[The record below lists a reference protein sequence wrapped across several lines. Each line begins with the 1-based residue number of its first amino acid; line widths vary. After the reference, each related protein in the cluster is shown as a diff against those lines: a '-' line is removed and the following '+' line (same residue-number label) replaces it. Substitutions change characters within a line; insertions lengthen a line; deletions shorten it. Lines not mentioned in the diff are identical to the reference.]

1 MPKSPPLCLG
11 AVCTSFNAGPGA
23 NNYTTVL
30 TLSAAQLYSV
40 PTNSTYASASYN
52 CSSITAGMYFSN
64 ADDMVFLIS
73 SITSQSAN
81 TATVVLQD
89 VGAMNAIL
97 SPGTGVGSPKVGTLG
112 YIFELNASGYPIL
125 YDIITPPSVNWATTI
140 MSRFLLT
147 ASTAIGPTG
156 TSGSTGATG
165 RVGSQ
170 GTTGTSNLSV

>member
-23 NNYTTVL
+23 NNYTTIL

-40 PTNSTYASASYN
+40 PTNSTYTSASYN

-64 ADDMVFLIS
+64 TDDMVFLIS

-89 VGAMNAIL
+89 IGAMNAIL
-97 SPGTGVGSPKVGTLG
+97 SPGTGVGSPRVGIVG

-125 YDIITPPSVNWATTI
+125 YDIITCN
-140 MSRFLLT
+140 F
-147 ASTAIGPTG
+147 
-156 TSGSTGATG
+156 
-165 RVGSQ
+165 
-170 GTTGTSNLSV
+170 